1 MIREMGKQLQ
11 QLQGQFHE
19 IMREAFAKA
28 QNAGLL
34 REEIYEDHEPK
45 WVPRT
50 GYEFRAS
57 DDDGYEFGENSIT
70 LRGRKYCGGG
80 EYDYLS
86 IVIPYDWLDNIDDWI
101 EAQKKAYDEHERKRL
116 ERVSAKEAEEQREAE
131 EAERQRYL
139 ELKSKYE
146 GAVQ

>member
-1 MIREMGKQLQ
+1 MTISEMGKQLQ

-19 IMREAFAKA
+19 TMREIFAKA

-34 REEIYEDHEPK
+34 REEMCEDGGVK

-50 GYEFRAS
+50 GYEFRPSWDEA
-57 DDDGYEFGENSIT
+57 YEFEADGTT
-70 LRGRKYCGGG
+70 LRGRKYCGGD

-86 IVIPYDWLDNIDDWI
+86 IVIPNGWLDDIDGWI
-101 EAQKKAYDEHERKRL
+101 EAQKKAYDEHERQRL
-116 ERVSAKEAEEQREAE
+116 ERKAVEEAEKERKAG

-146 GAVQ
+146 GAA